1 MSLEQ
6 KIEELTA
13 AVDKL
18 TAAFV
23 KGGAVTDVAAKAAA
37 ETDGE
42 DAEQETKP
50 KRKRRTKAE
59 IEADKKAAK
68 KTASKKAAK
77 DDEDDDLGDDLGDDD
92 DLGDEA
98 DDFGDEPE
106 DGDEDE
112 GADEVTADSIRD
124 LLMRVKDEKGAD
136 KARSILAD
144 VGVKTI
150 AQIPEAKYAKV
161 IQLAKKMGVKA

>member
-23 KGGAVTDVAAKAAA
+23 KGAVVTDVASKAAA
-37 ETDGE
+37 DAD

-68 KTASKKAAK
+68 KATSKEAAK
-77 DDEDDDLGDDLGDDD
+77 DEDDLGDDD

-98 DDFGDEPE
+98 DDFGD
-106 DGDEDE
+106 DDDLGDENE